1 MSLVE
6 TITKLSDPWLVSA
19 IHHRSLV
26 QAFELATS
34 ADIGS
39 MEEPAE
45 QEVAESNGYAVLP
58 LKGTMMRQPNALE
71 RIFLGA
77 TDTDLF
83 TERAR
88 MLASADSVQGVI
100 LDIDSGGG
108 SVAGVM
114 EAANAVSSLSKA
126 KPVVAYTGGVMAS
139 AAYWVGSQ
147 ATDIVASESS
157 RTGSIGV
164 YIPHVDMSESY
175 AKEGVSVELITN
187 REGIYKGAGY
197 EGTPL
202 SAEQRSQLESEVQE
216 IFEAFKGDILS
227 SRSVPADAMQGQSFM
242 GKSAKS
248 KGLIDATGSFGDAFG
263 LLQAEVDRQ
272 GRLDTATKA
281 I

>member
-1 MSLVE
+1 MTLAN
-6 TITKLSDPWLVSA
+6 TISKLSEPWLVSA
-19 IHHRSLV
+19 NNHRALV
-26 QAFELATS
+26 QAFELATV
-34 ADIGS
+34 ADISG

-45 QEVAESNGYAVLP
+45 REVAEVNGYAVLP

-71 RIFLGA
+71 RIFMGA

-88 MLASADSVQGVI
+88 MLATADSVRGVI

-114 EAANAVSSLSKA
+114 EAVNAVNALSKA

-139 AAYWVGSQ
+139 ASYWVGSQ
-147 ATDIVASESS
+147 ATSIVASESS

-164 YIPHVDMSESY
+164 YVPHVDMSESY
-175 AKEGVSVELITN
+175 AKEGVNVELITN
-187 REGIYKGAGY
+187 KEGVYKGAGY

-202 SAEQRSQLESEVQE
+202 TELQRSQLQAEVQE
-216 IFEAFKGDILS
+216 IFDAFKADVLKA
-227 SRSVPADAMQGQSFM
+227 RTVPADAMQGQSFM
-242 GKSAKS
+242 GKSAQE
-248 KGLIDATGSFGDAFG
+248 KGLVDGTGSFEDAFA
-263 LLQAEVDRQ
+263 LLKAEVERVE
-272 GRLDTATKA
+272 RLDNAPKA